1 MRRRGVRPGR
11 KPNAARRSGFRRG
24 GRRGPGGLAIVGCG
38 GAGGRMLE
46 GGGTMTES
54 LPRRE
59 AIVQLLSGGAG
70 PMRARDLATRLG
82 VSAPA
87 RPGFDRMLENLAQE
101 GVIRAMTGDRFA
113 AAAPERGSR
122 ASSEREGVLA
132 VNPRGFGFV
141 RTLGQ
146 DDLYV
151 PEAAL
156 GGALHGDTVAARHVR
171 RSALGAEGEVVRVVR
186 RASARVAGV
195 VRRRGK
201 SAWLEPDDARVRG
214 PILLPESSRAAEGD
228 AAVVTITRYPE
239 YAEENPEGELL
250 AVVGLPGEPRAEIAK
265 VLLREGVGDDY
276 PAEAAAEA
284 ERYGAEVAPEALVGR
299 EDWTAIP
306 LVTIDPEDARDH
318 DDAVHVERSDDG
330 GFTAYVAIADVSHY
344 VRPGTALDREA
355 LARATSIY
363 LPSRAVPMLPP
374 ALSSN
379 LCSILP
385 DVIRLCLGAV
395 ITLDAGARVT
405 GVKLARAYMRS
416 HARLTYGG
424 VAKAFKWTT
433 EGPRSEQ
440 AEAFLEG
447 LRPADHLAQ
456 MLRARR
462 LKRGAL
468 DFQLPE
474 PKVLLDPET
483 GAPTGVV
490 RRGQDP
496 GVRRAYQ
503 LIEELMLLANEAVA
517 RFLVERAAPTIF
529 RVHAPPDEAKLEQFV
544 AIADEVGFSFELD
557 EVQDPKRLSL
567 LLRRLTKHPRADVLQ
582 TLLLRAM
589 KQAAYDTANVG
600 HFGLAAQHYLHFT
613 SPIRR
618 YPDLAVHRV
627 VHGLIEGRP
636 ARELGGGE
644 EALKQVAQQS
654 SERERRAM
662 DVEREV
668 VDLYRA
674 LYMRGRLGETFEGTV
689 TGVVGSGCFVT
700 LDEPFVEVLVS
711 AEAMGRDAY
720 VLDDERLRF
729 VGQRSGD
736 ALGLG
741 DRVVV
746 TVEDV
751 SLLRRTVYAWRH
763 PPDVSGR
770 ASPLRQS
777 PFAPSSK
784 GAGGGEAAG
793 EARPKRPA
801 ARAKVSAKVSGRPG
815 RTKAGPKK
823 ATGGSGRAKRR

>member
-1 MRRRGVRPGR
+1 
-11 KPNAARRSGFRRG
+11 
-24 GRRGPGGLAIVGCG
+24 
-38 GAGGRMLE
+38 MLE
-46 GGGTMTES
+46 GGGTMSES

-59 AIVQLLSGGAG
+59 AIVQLLSGVAS

-82 VSAPA
+82 VSAQG
-87 RPGFDRMLENLAQE
+87 RPGFERLLENLAQE
-101 GVIRAMTGDRFA
+101 GVLRAMTGGRFSLTP
-113 AAAPERGSR
+113 PEGGGSKPGG
-122 ASSEREGVLA
+122 EREGSIA
-132 VNPRGFGFV
+132 VNPKGFGFV
-141 RTLGQ
+141 RSPGLE
-146 DDLYV
+146 DLYV
-151 PEAAL
+151 PESAL
-156 GGALHGDTVAARHVR
+156 GGALHGDTVAARVVR
-171 RSALGAEGEVVRVVR
+171 RSALGVEGEVVRVLR
-186 RASARVAGV
+186 RGTARVAGV

-214 PILLPESSRAAEGD
+214 PIRLPEATRAAEGD
-228 AAVVTITRYPE
+228 AAVVAITRYPE
-239 YAEENPEGELL
+239 YAEENPEGELV
-250 AVVGLPGEPRAEIAK
+250 AVVGQPGEPRAEIAK
-265 VLLREGVGDDY
+265 VLLREGVGDQY
-276 PAEAAAEA
+276 PAEASTEA
-284 ERYGAEVAPEALVGR
+284 ERYGEEVSAEALAGR
-299 EDWTAIP
+299 EDWTGVP

-318 DDAVHVERSDDG
+318 DDAVYVERGDDG
-330 GFTAYVAIADVSHY
+330 SFTAYVAVADVSHY

-355 LARATSIY
+355 FGRGCSIY

-374 ALSSN
+374 ALSSK
-379 LCSILP
+379 LCSLLP
-385 DVIRLCLGAV
+385 EVVRLCLGV
-395 ITLDAGARVT
+395 VVTLDAGAKVT
-405 GVKLARAYMRS
+405 GVRLVRAYMRS
-416 HARLTYGG
+416 QARLTYEG
-424 VAKAFKWTT
+424 VARAFKWTT
-433 EGPRSEQ
+433 EGARSKQ
-440 AEAFLEG
+440 AEGFVEA
-447 LRPADHLAQ
+447 LRPADTLAQ
-456 MLRARR
+456 MLRTKR
-462 LKRGAL
+462 LRRGAL

-474 PKVLLDPET
+474 PKIVLDLET

-503 LIEELMLLANEAVA
+503 LIEELMLLANESAA
-517 RFLVERAAPTIF
+517 RFLVERAAPAIF

-544 AIADEVGFSFELD
+544 AVAEEVGFSFELD

-567 LLRRLTKHPRADVLQ
+567 LLRRLAKHPRAEVLQ

-600 HFGLAAQHYLHFT
+600 HFGLATANYVHFT

-627 VHGLIEGRP
+627 VHGLLEERP

-644 EALKQVAQQS
+644 GVLSQAAQQS

-662 DVEREV
+662 EVEREV

-700 LDEPFVEVLVS
+700 LDDPFVEVLVS

-736 ALGLG
+736 TLGLG
-741 DRVVV
+741 DRAVV

-763 PPDVSGR
+763 PPDVAGR
-770 ASPLRQS
+770 RSPLRQS
-777 PFAPSSK
+777 PFAAPKSAPE
-784 GAGGGEAAG
+784 AGPAAG
-793 EARPKRPA
+793 EARPKRVS
-801 ARAKVSAKVSGRPG
+801 RAKVSAKVSGRPV
-815 RTKAGPKK
+815 RTKASKK
-823 ATGGSGRAKRR
+823 PGRLKRR